1 MSGSTRGSPYGFAP
15 WHQTSWDWRAAGNF
29 IGGGAGCGLV
39 VFAALSPA
47 AGPAQAGLFLAGL
60 ALVGIGLF
68 CVSLELGRPL
78 RALNV
83 IRNPLTS
90 WMSREALCAAL
101 LAVSV
106 FGILAGVEACRWA
119 AAIAALGFLYCQA
132 RLLQGAKGIPAWRD
146 PTLVPLVVATGL
158 AEGGGLFWLGSPV
171 HRAGTLALLGLFVVL
186 VIVRY
191 LVWRIYRH
199 RVDAS
204 LAAKAGVA
212 LDGAGRRLHY
222 AGTWAPIVLAALAVV
237 APSPLALALAAAAGL
252 MAAAA
257 GALVKHALVTR
268 AGFNQGFALP
278 QVPVRGVRP

>member
-1 MSGSTRGSPYGFAP
+1 MSDPSRGNPYGFAP

-47 AGPAQAGLFLAGL
+47 AGPAQAGLFLAAL
-60 ALVGIGLF
+60 ALVGVGLF
-68 CVSLELGRPL
+68 SVSLELGRPL

-83 IRNPLTS
+83 FRNPRTS
-90 WMSREALCAAL
+90 WMSREALCAVL
-101 LAVSV
+101 LAATVL
-106 FGILAGVEACRWA
+106 GLLAGVEACRWA
-119 AAIAALGFLYCQA
+119 AAIAALGFLHCQA

-146 PTLVPLVVATGL
+146 QALVPLVFATGL
-158 AEGGGLFWLGSPV
+158 AEGGGLFWLASPV
-171 HRAGTLALLGLFVVL
+171 HRAGTLALLGLFVAL

-191 LVWRIYRH
+191 VVWRIYRH
-199 RVDAS
+199 RVDGS
-204 LAAKAGVA
+204 LAARAREA
-212 LDGAGRRLHY
+212 LDGAGRLLHY
-222 AGTWAPIVLAALAVV
+222 AGTWAPIVLAALAAV
-237 APSPLALALAAAAGL
+237 APSPLALALASAAGL
-252 MAAAA
+252 MAAVV